1 MPEERLVHSLWV
13 VLNRYNPGMQGFTC
27 EEIKEVLGVARVFP
41 IVNDFHAVN
50 LSVNKGR
57 PLRQVAPK
65 SPILADLNI
74 LMHEVMGLDHPV
86 SRTNGRGIFGRMLHA
101 LKS

>member
-1 MPEERLVHSLWV
+1 M
-13 VLNRYNPGMQGFTC
+13 LNRYNPTMQGFTC
-27 EEIKEVLGVARVFP
+27 EDIKQALAVARVYP

-50 LSVNKGR
+50 LSVNKGC

-65 SPILADLNI
+65 SPILADLNN
-74 LMHEVMGLDHPV
+74 LMYEVMGLDQPAA
-86 SRTNGRGIFGRMLHA
+86 RTNGRGLFGRMLHA